1 YEERDILGHVRRH
14 IPAFQRG
21 LRGFEDHPLVGEVR
35 SCGLVGALELVRDRR
50 TKEGFDPKLG
60 VPAYAVKRAQEHRR
74 IVRAIV
80 NSIRFCPPL
89 VSSEEE
95 IAEMYRRFGK
105 ALDETLSWVRE
116 QGLASAA

>member
-1 YEERDILGHVRRH
+1 MRRH
-14 IPAFQRG
+14 IPTFQRC
-21 LRGFEDHPLVGEVR
+21 LRGFEDHPLAGEVR

-50 TKEGFDPKLG
+50 TKEVFVPKLG
-60 VPAYAVKRAQEHRR
+60 VPAYAVKRAQEHGL

-80 NSIRFCPPL
+80 NSIAFCPPL